1 MPPQQEFISIH
12 RSEWERRMDEYAK
25 MGQSMPF
32 GDLGLK
38 KQTMV
43 INSNN
48 PIASKILQ
56 KSELEQKE
64 SIQYCIDLALL
75 EKQQLKGEALER
87 FILKAKQLL

>member
-1 MPPQQEFISIH
+1 
-12 RSEWERRMDEYAK
+12 MDEYAK

>member
-1 MPPQQEFISIH
+1 
-12 RSEWERRMDEYAK
+12 
-25 MGQSMPF
+25 
-32 GDLGLK
+32 
-38 KQTMV
+38 MV

>member
-1 MPPQQEFISIH
+1 
-12 RSEWERRMDEYAK
+12 MDEYAK

-56 KSELEQKE
+56 KSESEQKE